1 MSGEPL
7 TTEDEPGAAAGGDGT
22 ILVPIARL
30 RGADSPRL
38 AGLDEGHAR
47 LLAESDADLP
57 PILVHQSSMRVID
70 GMHRLRAAQLRQRTS
85 IRVRY
90 FDGDDDSAFLRGV
103 TENIR
108 HGLPLTLADR
118 RSAATRLLEM
128 HPHWSDRAVGRAAGL
143 SGKTVSA
150 LRHANTKIT
159 RAAHRLG
166 QDGRVRPINSAVGR
180 QYASELLARH
190 PDASL
195 RRIAA
200 MAGISATTVRDVRD
214 RMDRG
219 EDPTTA
225 VRRAA
230 APPKLGSPDLPP
242 AEAEPDTAA
251 VLGDLRADPALQYS
265 ETGRVL
271 LRWFQVQ
278 FPIDHTDDFVAALPA
293 HCLRT
298 VARLARRYAAYWR
311 SFADRVEGRASE
323 EST

>member
-7 TTEDEPGAAAGGDGT
+7 TTAESPGEKPDGEGT
-22 ILVPIARL
+22 VLVPIARL

-38 AGLDEGHAR
+38 AGVDEEHAR
-47 LLAESDADLP
+47 LLAESGADLP
-57 PILVHQSSMRVID
+57 PILVHQRSMRVID

-85 IRVRY
+85 IKVRY
-90 FDGDDDSAFLRGV
+90 FDGDDKSAFLRGV

-118 RSAATRLLEM
+118 RSAATRIMKM

-150 LRHANTKIT
+150 IRQADTKIT
-159 RAAHRLG
+159 RLAHRLG

-180 QYASELLARH
+180 RYASELLARH
-190 PDASL
+190 PNASL

-219 EDPTTA
+219 EDPTTTTQRTA
-225 VRRAA
+225 L
-230 APPKLGSPDLPP
+230 PPKPGSPDLPS

-251 VLGDLRADPALQYS
+251 LLGDLRADPALQYS
-265 ETGRVL
+265 ETGRML
-271 LRWFQVQ
+271 LRWLRAQ

-293 HCLRT
+293 HCLPA

-311 SFADRVEGRASE
+311 GFADRVEGRAGE
-323 EST
+323 ESA